1 MTLATATNWYD
12 TTGTTGEL
20 LCNTYTSCET
30 VDIYK
35 LSQEIS
41 SNISKILKEDKESI
55 IKKDT
60 KGTTNKNMENTNK
73 VDKEKKYDPYEIVDY
88 KVINDTV
95 VIVTFADG
103 TTEKAVCN
111 KNDTYDFERAIEIC
125 ICKKKFGGTKAYNSA
140 IKNALRQV
148 KAVDEKKKKEAE
160 EKELAERREAK
171 IAKRKAKRK
180 AQRRQQ
186 RIDDM
191 SEAFLN
197 AMLEYDDKIL
207 EMDEDRN
214 PDDENVENTLE
225 NLQSN

>member
-1 MTLATATNWYD
+1 MTLTTATNWYD
-12 TTGTTGEL
+12 TTVTTGDSL
-20 LCNTYTSCET
+20 WNASCET
-30 VDIYK
+30 VDVYK

-41 SNISKILKEDKESI
+41 YNLSKILKEDKESI

-60 KGTTNKNMENTNK
+60 KGTTNKNMEKTNK

-95 VIVTFADG
+95 VIVTFADN

-148 KAVDEKKKKEAE
+148 KAVDDKRKKEAE
-160 EKELAERREAK
+160 EKELEKRREAK

-191 SEAFLN
+191 SEAFLK
-197 AMLEYDDKIL
+197 AMLDYDDKIL

-214 PDDENVENTLE
+214 PDDENVENTPE

>member
-12 TTGTTGEL
+12 TTVTTGEL
-20 LCNTYTSCET
+20 SWNTSCET

-125 ICKKKFGGTKAYNSA
+125 ICKKKFGGTKEYNTA

-148 KAVDEKKKKEAE
+148 KAVDDKKKKEAE
-160 EKELAERREAK
+160 ETELAKRREAK

-180 AQRRQQ
+180 EQRRQQ

-191 SEAFLN
+191 SEAFLK
-197 AMLEYDDKIL
+197 AMLDYDDKIF
-207 EMDEDRN
+207 EMDDIN
-214 PDDENVENTLE
+214 KDQTSNDVNIPENV
-225 NLQSN
+225 SD

>member
-1 MTLATATNWYD
+1 MTLTTATNWYD
-12 TTGTTGEL
+12 TTVTTGEL
-20 LCNTYTSCET
+20 SWNTYCET

-73 VDKEKKYDPYEIVDY
+73 VDKENKYDPYEIVDY

-125 ICKKKFGGTKAYNSA
+125 ICKKKFGGTKEYNTA

-148 KAVDEKKKKEAE
+148 KAVDDKKKKEAE
-160 EKELAERREAK
+160 ETELAKRREAK

-180 AQRRQQ
+180 EQRRQQ

-191 SEAFLN
+191 SEAFLK
-197 AMLEYDDKIL
+197 AMLDYDDKIF
-207 EMDEDRN
+207 EMDDIN
-214 PDDENVENTLE
+214 KDQTSNDVNIPENV
-225 NLQSN
+225 SD

>member
-1 MTLATATNWYD
+1 M
-12 TTGTTGEL
+12 
-20 LCNTYTSCET
+20 
-30 VDIYK
+30 
-35 LSQEIS
+35 SQEIN
-41 SNISKILKEDKESI
+41 SNLSKILKEDKESI

-60 KGTTNKNMENTNK
+60 KGTTNKNMEKANK
-73 VDKEKKYDPYEIVDY
+73 VDKENKYDPYEIVDY

-95 VIVTFADG
+95 VIVTFADN

-148 KAVDEKKKKEAE
+148 KAVDDKRKKEAE
-160 EKELAERREAK
+160 EKELEKRREAK

-191 SEAFLN
+191 SEAFLK
-197 AMLEYDDKIL
+197 AMLDYDDKIL
-207 EMDEDRN
+207 EMDAGDTEYTSEDVN
-214 PDDENVENTLE
+214 MPENI
-225 NLQSN
+225 SN

>member
-1 MTLATATNWYD
+1 MTLTTATNWYD
-12 TTGTTGEL
+12 TTVTTGEL
-20 LCNTYTSCET
+20 SWNTYCET

-73 VDKEKKYDPYEIVDY
+73 VDKENKYDPYEIIDY

-125 ICKKKFGGTKAYNSA
+125 ICKKKFGGTKEYNTA

-148 KAVDEKKKKEAE
+148 KAVDDKKKKEAE
-160 EKELAERREAK
+160 ETELAKRREAK

-180 AQRRQQ
+180 EQRRQQ

-191 SEAFLN
+191 SEAFLK
-197 AMLEYDDKIL
+197 AMLDYDDKIF
-207 EMDEDRN
+207 EMDDIN
-214 PDDENVENTLE
+214 KDQTSNDVNIPENV
-225 NLQSN
+225 SD